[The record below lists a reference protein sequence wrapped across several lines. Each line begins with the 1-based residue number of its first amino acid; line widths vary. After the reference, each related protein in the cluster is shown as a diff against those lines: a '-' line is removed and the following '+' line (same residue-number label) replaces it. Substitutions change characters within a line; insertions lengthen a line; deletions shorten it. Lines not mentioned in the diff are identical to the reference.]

1 MTNKEYPQQN
11 GGSQPVVVNYK
22 NGISNDAMSECS
34 HKAGGGGSTNML
46 NIIFKKAAQKTVQ
59 EESSYKP
66 VSYLQLVSAVS

>member
-34 HKAGGGGSTNML
+34 HKAGGGSTNML